1 MKRKKPAPK
10 DFQTEKHLAIID
22 GLTANM
28 KELDF
33 EKACEAIAE
42 DILLNYEG
50 FDTIEPGPNLKGRP
64 FDFFGYKKGKPYM
77 IEMKGSLK
85 SFNAPGYVQKRRLQE
100 IMKQLPELNVALLQI
115 KLKKGQYRIFYNK
128 EMDILF
134 QGRQVPI
141 QPIID
146 WLHGKITD
154 K

>member
-1 MKRKKPAPK
+1 MKRKRPVPK
-10 DFQTEKHLAIID
+10 DFKTEKHQAIIA
-22 GLTANM
+22 GLSETM

-64 FDFFGYKKGKPYM
+64 FDFFGYKKGKPYI

-100 IMKQLPELNVALLQI
+100 IMKQVKGLNILLLQI
-115 KLKKGQYRIFYNK
+115 KLRAGKYRVFYND

-134 QGRQVPI
+134 QGRHVPLT
-141 QPIID
+141 PIVEWLNENID
-146 WLHGKITD
+146 
-154 K
+154 

>member
-1 MKRKKPAPK
+1 MKRKRPVPK
-10 DFQTEKHLAIID
+10 DFKTEKHQAIIA
-22 GLTANM
+22 GLSETM

-64 FDFFGYKKGKPYM
+64 FDFFGYKKGKPYI

-100 IMKQLPELNVALLQI
+100 IMKQLPDLSWSQI
-115 KLKKGQYRIFYNK
+115 GLWRGGLD
-128 EMDILF
+128 ETGPLGTGSLF
-134 QGRQVPI
+134 IHRRC
-141 QPIID
+141 
-146 WLHGKITD
+146 
-154 K
+154 